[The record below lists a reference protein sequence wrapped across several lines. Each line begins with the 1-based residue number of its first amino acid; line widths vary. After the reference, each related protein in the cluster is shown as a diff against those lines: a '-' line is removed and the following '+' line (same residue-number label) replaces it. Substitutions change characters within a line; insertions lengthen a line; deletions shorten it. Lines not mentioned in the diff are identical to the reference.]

1 MASRQTEL
9 LSTGHSMNRSVSHP
23 VARRSALFL
32 LAAVIVLWGAN
43 WPVMKLGVARTG
55 PMTFALA
62 RMVMA
67 ALCMVALTGVLGR
80 VHLPTRR
87 DWPIVLS
94 VGVLQMGVFMGLA
107 TVALQ
112 YAEANRSALLASHP
126 PPCARPAAL

>member
-55 PMTFALA
+55 PMTFALEQ
-62 RMVMA
+62 MVMA
-67 ALCMVALTGVLGR
+67 ALFLVALTGVLGR
-80 VHLPTRR
+80 VHLDRKSTR
-87 DWPIVLS
+87 LNS
-94 VGVLQMGVFMGLA
+94 
-107 TVALQ
+107 
-112 YAEANRSALLASHP
+112 SHSCASRMP
-126 PPCARPAAL
+126 